1 MSDMRFCHESKCAT
15 ASNLCCLN
23 FVRIN
28 RESKVIFAKIEMFG
42 RFRDKENFLENEN
55 FRENE
60 MSRNF
65 VFCENEKGIFVST
78 QVQVVRN

>member
-1 MSDMRFCHESKCAT
+1 MSCDFVTKANARHFKS
-15 ASNLCCLN
+15 CLN
-23 FVRIN
+23 FVPIN
-28 RESKVIFAKIEMFG
+28 RKSKVIFAKIKMFG
-42 RFRDKENFLENEN
+42 RFRDNENFLENEN

-65 VFCENEKGIFVST
+65 VFCENEKGIFVSA

>member
-1 MSDMRFCHESKCAT
+1 MYDMRFCHESKCAT
-15 ASNLCCLN
+15 ASKSLVFEFCS
-23 FVRIN
+23 IN
-28 RESKVIFAKIEMFG
+28 RMRKVIFANIEMFG
-42 RFRDKENFLENEN
+42 RFRDNENFLENEN

-78 QVQVVRN
+78 QVQVIRN